1 MLVLC
6 FISIIISDENITRQQ
21 NQLLPLKGFFWPN
34 ALIDNIITLKE
45 QQPLPSWE
53 KDNFAGKEIFILR
66 EICPC
71 WNSNI
76 SSEIN
81 FPLLEQQYSFFRK
94 KYSSAETARLFLR
107 DIPLLK

>member
-45 QQPLPSWE
+45 QQPFFPGRKTTLLAKKYLFCE
-53 KDNFAGKEIFILR
+53 KYAPVETAIFIQR
-66 EICPC
+66 
-71 WNSNI
+71 
-76 SSEIN
+76 
-81 FPLLEQQYSFFRK
+81 
-94 KYSSAETARLFLR
+94 
-107 DIPLLK
+107 